1 MKAII
6 WTNYGTPDVLQLQQV
21 KKPTPKDNEILIKI
35 HATSVSSG
43 DCRLRKPDPTAVK
56 LFFGL
61 TKPRIKILGGV
72 LAGEVEDIGKNVK
85 LFKKGDLV
93 FGSTGMSFGA
103 YAEYKC
109 LPESAVLT
117 TKPSTMTFEEAAA
130 IPFAGLTALDFIK
143 KVNIQPGQKV
153 LIYGASSAVGTYV
166 IQLAKYFG
174 AEVTAVCSTANLD
187 FVKSIGADKVIDYT
201 KEDFFKNGE
210 TYDMIFETVN
220 KVPLAKYKNSVKENG
235 SLILVAALLSE
246 MLSGLWL
253 SLTSKRKVF
262 SGMIRETTENLN
274 FLKELF
280 ESGKLKPVID
290 KRYPLEQMAEAHRY
304 VEQGHKKGN
313 VVIVVNE
320 F

>member
-6 WTNYGTPDVLQLQQV
+6 WTNYGTPDVLQLQEMQ
-21 KKPTPKDNEILIKI
+21 KPIPKDNEILIKI

-43 DCRLRKPDPTAVK
+43 DCRLRKPDPPAVK

-61 TKPRIKILGGV
+61 RKPRIKILGAA

-93 FGSTGMSFGA
+93 FGSTGMSLGS

-109 LPESAVLT
+109 LPENAVLT
-117 TKPSTMTFEEAAA
+117 IKPKTMTFEEAAA
-130 IPFAGLTALDFIK
+130 IPFAGLTAIDFIK
-143 KVNIQPGQKV
+143 KVKIQPGQKV
-153 LIYGASSAVGTYV
+153 LIYGASSAVGTYTV
-166 IQLAKYFG
+166 QLAKYYG
-174 AEVTAVCSTANLD
+174 AEVTAVCSTANLEL
-187 FVKSIGADKVIDYT
+187 VKSIGADKVIDYT
-201 KEDFFKNGE
+201 KEDFTKNGE
-210 TYDMIFETVN
+210 TYDIIFEIVN
-220 KVPLAKYKNSVKENG
+220 KLSLSTYKNSVKENG

-253 SLTSKRKVF
+253 SLTSKKKIF
-262 SGMIRETTENLN
+262 TGMISETTENLN

-280 ESGKLKPVID
+280 EKGKLKPVID

-313 VVIVVNE
+313 VVIEVK
-320 F
+320 

>member
-6 WTNYGTPDVLQLQQV
+6 WTNYGTPDVLQLQEIQ
-21 KKPTPKDNEILIKI
+21 KPTPKDNEILIKI

-61 TKPRIKILGGV
+61 TKPRIKILGAA
-72 LAGEVEDIGKNVK
+72 LAGEVEEIGKNVK

-93 FGSTGMSFGA
+93 FGSAGMGMGT

-109 LPESAVLT
+109 LPENAVLT
-117 TKPSTMTFEEAAA
+117 IKPNTMTFEEAAA
-130 IPFAGLTALDFIK
+130 IPFAGLTAIDFIK
-143 KVNIQPGQKV
+143 KVKIQPGQKV
-153 LIYGASSAVGTYV
+153 LIYGASSAVGTYTV
-166 IQLAKYFG
+166 QLAKYFG
-174 AEVTAVCSTANLD
+174 AEVTAVCSTANLEL
-187 FVKSIGADKVIDYT
+187 VKSIGADTVIDYT
-201 KEDFFKNGE
+201 KEDFTKNGE
-210 TYDMIFETVN
+210 TYDMIFEIVN
-220 KVPLAKYKNSVKENG
+220 KLPLSSYKNSVKENG

-253 SLTSKRKVF
+253 SLTSKKKVF
-262 SGMIRETTENLN
+262 TGMISETTENLN

-280 ESGKLKPVID
+280 EKGKLKPVVD

-313 VVIVVNE
+313 VVIVVK
-320 F
+320 